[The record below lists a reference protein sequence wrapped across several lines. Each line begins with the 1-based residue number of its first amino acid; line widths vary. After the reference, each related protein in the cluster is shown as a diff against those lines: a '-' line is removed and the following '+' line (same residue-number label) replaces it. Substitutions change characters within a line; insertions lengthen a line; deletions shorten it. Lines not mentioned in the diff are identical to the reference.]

1 VVRDVIQNSLRSINN
16 FVIAF
21 LFVYQITIIVYQF
34 QGALEFYYFHL
45 GMVQMVVMS
54 SLAREKLATPA
65 SPRRNLALILYLC
78 ISSIGLVASS
88 YLYWNV
94 NDIELRQPF
103 LESADIWA
111 GAALVC
117 TVTLQVYLVW
127 GRILAGL
134 ILASILYF
142 TFGHMVPGRF
152 NYASPEL
159 EILISYLSGMGGA
172 RGVIWGIPLSAN
184 TLFLIIVF
192 GGVMKGTR
200 ILELFN
206 EVGKILLNIS
216 RGGIC
221 YSAILAST
229 AIGMVTG
236 QAVANISLS
245 GSVTIPAMQ
254 QRGISKT
261 QAGAIEVVA
270 SLGSQLIPPIMGLG
284 GFLIAV
290 NLGIPYSSVAL
301 AAIVPAFLFI
311 VILLIT
317 TFFMAE
323 AETNLQIQKES
334 VNWPA
339 IKWIA
344 PSFLLSFGVL
354 LVLLYMRYSPGY
366 AAMWALVLLLI
377 LAFMRPATFRP
388 KFTQLWDGLKYGVNA
403 ACSLALILA
412 GIGIIVQVLVTSG
425 AGFDLGRTIMLISD
439 GSLFPALL
447 LGMGIALLVGLGL
460 PTPAAYALIAI
471 IMIPFLQDVGI
482 APLTAH
488 FFGFYFAIF
497 SAITPPVAVGVMAA
511 SRISGGSFY
520 GTAYQAGRMSLTA
533 ILIPY
538 AFVAFPSILAFPHI
552 GWQGF
557 TVSAALIVATI
568 FWGAS
573 IYGTLKGRRM
583 KAPERLLLLLGPVLF
598 ITLLVS
604 KEMIFALLIFAGLP
618 AFLLWN
624 YYVARSM
631 IVVRA

>member
-1 VVRDVIQNSLRSINN
+1 MIRNSLRSVNN

-21 LFVYQITIIVYQF
+21 LFTYQITVIVYQF

-45 GMVQMVVMS
+45 GMVQMVLMS
-54 SLAREKLATPA
+54 SLARERFAAPA
-65 SPRRNLALILYLC
+65 STRRNLALIFYLC
-78 ISSIGLVASS
+78 IFSIGLVAST
-88 YLYWNV
+88 YLYLNV

-111 GAALVC
+111 GVALVA

-142 TFGHMVPGRF
+142 IFGHMIPGRF
-152 NYASPEL
+152 NYASPEF
-159 EILISYLSGMGGA
+159 EILVSYLSGMGGA

-236 QAVANISLS
+236 QAVANITLS

-254 QRGISKT
+254 QRGIART

-290 NLGIPYSSVAL
+290 NLGIPYSFVAL

-323 AETNLQIQKES
+323 SEANLQMQKES
-334 VNWPA
+334 VNFSA
-339 IKWIA
+339 IIWIA
-344 PSFLLSFGVL
+344 PSFLFSFGVL

-366 AAMWALVLLLI
+366 AAMWALLLLLI
-377 LAFMRPATFRP
+377 MAFMRPATFRP
-388 KFTQLWDGLKYGVNA
+388 KIAELWDGLTYGVNS

-412 GIGIIVQVLVTSG
+412 GIGIIVQVLVTTG

-447 LGMGIALLVGLGL
+447 LGMAIALFVGLGL

-471 IMIPFLQDVGI
+471 IMIPFLQDVGV

-538 AFVAFPSILAFPHI
+538 AFVAYPSILAFPNVD
-552 GWQGF
+552 WQGL
-557 TVSAALIVATI
+557 TVSAALIVTTI

-573 IYGTLKGRRM
+573 IYGTLRGRRM
-583 KAPERLLLLLGPVLF
+583 KVFERLLLLLGPVFF
-598 ITLLVS
+598 IELLVS

-618 AFLLWN
+618 VFLLWHF
-624 YYVARSM
+624 YVARSM
-631 IVVRA
+631 IAVRA